1 MTKLI
6 EIQKRAE
13 DALDLVKKFIPEPV
27 DNDYWIEMGFTC
39 TKCSDYVDMEPDQKS
54 DFLDDPIC
62 NNCLAQMAVHCRDLV
77 PQMAQDTKRLARA
90 LELALE
96 WIEVD
101 AYENRN
107 SLAADRL
114 QKIQS
119 VLESKE

>member
-1 MTKLI
+1 MTELI

-13 DALDLVKKFIPEPV
+13 GALDLVKKFIPEPV

-39 TKCSDYVDMEPDQKS
+39 TKCSDYVDMESDQKS

-90 LELALE
+90 LELAL
-96 WIEVD
+96 
-101 AYENRN
+101 
-107 SLAADRL
+107 SLMDEYDEIPNHRAVARKA
-114 QKIQS
+114 KIQAI
-119 VLESKE
+119 LESKE